1 MDNDGDMSSW
11 TMDAMIDATE
21 LWSLDAYAASHTRI
35 HSYPSVRGERK
46 RRKHRVDDDD
56 ETMWKVMMDTKSKA
70 LVSVLRDDD
79 IFSWLLPYGC
89 TYISIKIPDHFAT
102 CVVSCGDV
110 TTMPPANIDKLPI
123 TTEISSNLSQFLAL
137 ESSPKN
143 LQVSRMAS
151 PEEILVALEEIPGL
165 DCDDLLK
172 AYGII
177 CRDNGCLLRSLL
189 GLPMSMRKKWLLIEI
204 KAYQDCPVCY
214 ASVERTLWKTLI
226 ATISG
231 DIDGN
236 CSSSVSWATAA
247 QAAGKLLEMTD
258 LLSNFL
264 IFAVRESSTAMAPIT
279 EATSRS
285 SSGHLV
291 RVSFRPELSFRCSPC
306 GKDGPSMDLVA
317 DHDDHSVVLLEMR
330 YDKEGYD
337 EFGIDYFVYNYAAA
351 DDDGD
356 DDDPPRPPSLSLLP
370 SYWDPLDEDERSWR
384 QDPKVHQLDADSTGL
399 LRRRRRRHGED
410 DLVVA
415 ELITTRESESS
426 KLEEVKLLVLR
437 SGEWSVTRAEII
449 HDGSK
454 GEELSYWETDMAV
467 PVGDR
472 RLCWVDLYRGVILCG
487 DDLFDEIPPRLQ
499 YVPLPVE
506 APAGEFE
513 EDSDDESTRRCLMAS
528 RIVCATGGGATLKF
542 IDVFPHCCCGDP
554 GATLCDHSRNAF
566 VINIWTLRI
575 DGDGDHTMSSW
586 TMDAMID
593 ATELWSLDAYAGIPR
608 VIPEYPV
615 ISTDDADVIC
625 FLVTEPYN
633 HKQGKPYFERTTWE
647 MTMDTKNKTL
657 LSVCT
662 YDDDISQR
670 EPSYGHTYI
679 PNNFATKPPPA
690 IICEATTTI
699 TTEINGNNLSQSLP
713 SAKHLQVSRMAPEEI
728 LVALEEIPELSRDDL
743 LKAYS
748 ILCRD
753 NGRLFRSLLGLPM
766 SLRKKW
772 LLIEIKA
779 CRDCPPHATNLCNY
793 SSNAFVINTWTL
805 RMNDDDDGMEWT
817 MDAIVDA
824 TKLWSLDAYASIP
837 RITPEHLSSA

>member
-1 MDNDGDMSSW
+1 
-11 TMDAMIDATE
+11 
-21 LWSLDAYAASHTRI
+21 
-35 HSYPSVRGERK
+35 
-46 RRKHRVDDDD
+46 
-56 ETMWKVMMDTKSKA
+56 
-70 LVSVLRDDD
+70 
-79 IFSWLLPYGC
+79 
-89 TYISIKIPDHFAT
+89 
-102 CVVSCGDV
+102 
-110 TTMPPANIDKLPI
+110 
-123 TTEISSNLSQFLAL
+123 
-137 ESSPKN
+137 
-143 LQVSRMAS
+143 
-151 PEEILVALEEIPGL
+151 
-165 DCDDLLK
+165 
-172 AYGII
+172 
-177 CRDNGCLLRSLL
+177 
-189 GLPMSMRKKWLLIEI
+189 
-204 KAYQDCPVCY
+204 
-214 ASVERTLWKTLI
+214 
-226 ATISG
+226 
-231 DIDGN
+231 
-236 CSSSVSWATAA
+236 
-247 QAAGKLLEMTD
+247 
-258 LLSNFL
+258 
-264 IFAVRESSTAMAPIT
+264 
-279 EATSRS
+279 
-285 SSGHLV
+285 
-291 RVSFRPELSFRCSPC
+291 
-306 GKDGPSMDLVA
+306 MDLVA

-370 SYWDPLDEDERSWR
+370 SYWDPLDEDERRRR

-528 RIVCATGGGATLKF
+528 SSSST
-542 IDVFPHCCCGDP
+542 
-554 GATLCDHSRNAF
+554 
-566 VINIWTLRI
+566 I
-575 DGDGDHTMSSW
+575 DGDGDHTMLSW

-593 ATELWSLDAYAGIPR
+593 ATEFWSLDAYAGIPR

-779 CRDCPPHATNLCNY
+779 CRDCPVCSACT
-793 SSNAFVINTWTL
+793 T
-805 RMNDDDDGMEWT
+805 DG
-817 MDAIVDA
+817 
-824 TKLWSLDAYASIP
+824 L
-837 RITPEHLSSA
+837 